1 MIFFVDWLFFLGGY
15 IILFLGDN
23 MKDIFCR
30 IIAREIPSRVI
41 FEDEVVK
48 VIMDVSPRSNGHLL
62 VLPKDHY
69 QDLYDI
75 SDNVLSHIMSVARKM
90 GELLTEKLGC
100 EGITL
105 EQNNGISQE
114 VKHFHLHIIP
124 KYTEEVAMDIEEVFN
139 KITL

>member
-1 MIFFVDWLFFLGGY
+1 MILIVDWLIFLEGY
-15 IILFLGDN
+15 IILFLGDK

-30 IIAREIPSRVI
+30 IIEGEIPSKVI

-62 VLPKDHY
+62 VLPKEHY

-75 SDNVLSHIMSVARKM
+75 NDEVLNHIMSVTRKTCL
-90 GELLTEKLGC
+90 LLTEKLGC
-100 EGITL
+100 DGITL

-124 KYTEEVAMDIEEVFN
+124 RYTEENLLDIEEVFK

>member
-1 MIFFVDWLFFLGGY
+1 MVDWLIFLDSY
-15 IILFLGDN
+15 IILFLGDK

-30 IIAREIPSRVI
+30 IIEGEIPSRVI

-48 VIMDVSPRSNGHLL
+48 VSMDVSPRSNGHLL
-62 VLPKDHY
+62 VLPKEHY
-69 QDLYDI
+69 HDLYDI
-75 SDNVLSHIMSVARKM
+75 SDEVLSCIMVVARKM

-100 EGITL
+100 DGITL

-124 KYTEEVAMDIEEVFN
+124 RYTEESLLDIEEVFK

>member
-1 MIFFVDWLFFLGGY
+1 M
-15 IILFLGDN
+15 
-23 MKDIFCR
+23 
-30 IIAREIPSRVI
+30 I

-62 VLPKDHY
+62 VLPKEHY
-69 QDLYDI
+69 HDLYDI
-75 SDNVLSHIMSVARKM
+75 SDEVLSYIMVVARKM

-100 EGITL
+100 DGITL

-124 KYTEEVAMDIEEVFN
+124 KYTEESSMDIEEIFN

>member
-1 MIFFVDWLFFLGGY
+1 MVDWLIFLVVY
-15 IILFLGDN
+15 IILFLGDK

-30 IIAREIPSRVI
+30 IIDREIPSRVI
-41 FEDEVVK
+41 FEDEIVK

-62 VLPKDHY
+62 VLPKEHY

-75 SDNVLSHIMSVARKM
+75 SDDVLSHIMIIARKM
-90 GELLTEKLGC
+90 CILLTEKLGC
-100 EGITL
+100 EGVTL

-124 KYTEEVAMDIEEVFN
+124 KYTRDSSMELDEVFN

>member
-1 MIFFVDWLFFLGGY
+1 MVDWLIFLVVY
-15 IILFLGDN
+15 IILFLGDK

-30 IIAREIPSRVI
+30 IIDGEIPSRVI
-41 FEDEVVK
+41 FEDEIVK

-62 VLPKDHY
+62 VLPKEHY

-75 SDNVLSHIMSVARKM
+75 SDDVLSHIMIVARKM
-90 GELLTEKLGC
+90 SVLLTEKLDC
-100 EGITL
+100 EGVTL

-124 KYTEEVAMDIEEVFN
+124 KYTKESPMELEEVFN

>member
-1 MIFFVDWLFFLGGY
+1 MYYTFFEV
-15 IILFLGDN
+15 IV

-30 IIAREIPSRVI
+30 IIEKEIPSKVI
-41 FEDEVVK
+41 HEDDIVV
-48 VIMDVSPRSNGHLL
+48 VIMDVSPRSDGHLL
-62 VLPKDHY
+62 VIPKKHY

-75 SDNVLSHIMSVARKM
+75 EETVINHIMKIAKEMS
-90 GELLTEKLGC
+90 LLVTEKLHC

-124 KYTEEVAMDIEEVFN
+124 KYSIENVTSDLESIYN
-139 KITL
+139 KLIG

>member
-1 MIFFVDWLFFLGGY
+1 
-15 IILFLGDN
+15 

-30 IIAREIPSRVI
+30 IIEGEIPSRVI

-62 VLPKDHY
+62 VLPKEHY

-75 SDNVLSHIMSVARKM
+75 NDEDLSHIMIIARKM
-90 GELLTEKLGC
+90 GELLVEKLC
-100 EGITL
+100 CDGITL

-124 KYTEEVAMDIEEVFN
+124 KYIEESSMDIEEVFK